1 MCHRQNKIFAG
12 IGNAVGNV
20 PWKSEPTD
28 LQPSTLSLGHQERGQ
43 LRVIFQNCHPDVL
56 NFVHWKVIE
65 QLIALLRPGEA
76 LRKF

>member
-1 MCHRQNKIFAG
+1 MEMFHGSLTQ
-12 IGNAVGNV
+12 
-20 PWKSEPTD
+20 TD

-76 LRKF
+76 LRKV